1 MSDDY
6 EGVGEAP
13 DIIFS
18 TATTFP
24 ELWEWEQIDVLN
36 GELSELDLSVELNLS
51 DISIVEDHIDLRAWE
66 DFNEADQETEK
77 EIESYRQGSDDDK
90 V

>member
-1 MSDDY
+1 MSDNY
-6 EGVGEAP
+6 EGASEAE

-18 TATTFP
+18 TASEVP
-24 ELWEWEQIDVLN
+24 ELWEWDS
-36 GELSELDLSVELNLS
+36 ELSELDLSVELNLS

>member
-6 EGVGEAP
+6 EGASEAP
-13 DIIFS
+13 DIIVS
-18 TATTFP
+18 TEVEVP
-24 ELWEWEQIDVLN
+24 ELWEWDS
-36 GELSELDLSVELNLS
+36 ELSELDLSVELNLS

-66 DFNEADQETEK
+66 DFNEADEETEK

>member
-6 EGVGEAP
+6 EGASEAE

-18 TATTFP
+18 TEAEVP
-24 ELWEWEQIDVLN
+24 ELWEWDS
-36 GELSELDLSVELNLS
+36 ELSELDLSVELNLS

-66 DFNEADQETEK
+66 DFNEADEETEK